1 MSTGIVFDRETS
13 QRMSAVYQTGDVV
26 RRRQWVMDALQLQR
40 GEHVIDIGTGPG
52 FLAAQISDAVGPTGR
67 VHGIDVSEPM
77 LQLAEVRCAGRTG
90 VKFLRGEA
98 TQLPVPDATFD
109 AAVSVQVFEYIAEVD
124 AAIREALRVL
134 KPGGRAVIVATDWD
148 SMLWHS
154 EDPERMRRVLLAHEE
169 HCFFSNLPRTLGAR
183 MRRAG
188 FVDVQPT
195 VLPQFNPVLSPDTY
209 SFHQILLISAFV
221 PGRRGVTAAEVA
233 AWAQELRQLGER
245 GQYFFCVNQYLF
257 HAQKPR

>member
-13 QRMSAVYQTGDVV
+13 RRMSAVYQTSDIV
-26 RRRQWVMDALQLQR
+26 RRRQWVMDALQLQP
-40 GEHVIDIGTGPG
+40 GEQVIDIGTGPG

-77 LQLAEVRCAGRTG
+77 LQLAE
-90 VKFLRGEA
+90 
-98 TQLPVPDATFD
+98 
-109 AAVSVQVFEYIAEVD
+109 
-124 AAIREALRVL
+124 AIREALRVL
-134 KPGGRAVIVATDWD
+134 KPGGRAVIVSTDWD

-169 HCFFSNLPRTLGAR
+169 HSVFSNLPRTLGAR

-188 FVDVQPT
+188 FADVQPT
-195 VLPQFNPVLSPDTY
+195 VLPQFNPVLGPDTY
-209 SFHQILLISAFV
+209 SFHQILLISSFV

-257 HAQKPR
+257 QARKPR